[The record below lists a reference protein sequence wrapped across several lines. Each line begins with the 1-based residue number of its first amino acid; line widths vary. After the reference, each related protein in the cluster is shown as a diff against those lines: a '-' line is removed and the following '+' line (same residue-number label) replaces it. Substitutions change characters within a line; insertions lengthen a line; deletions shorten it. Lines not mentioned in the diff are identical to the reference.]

1 MDDTINSLAASGVY
15 LLQND
20 EKHDDIM
27 SQYSNSTTKLLS
39 DADGQHVD
47 VTATAG
53 MLWIDVEGTQVTIN
67 ITIYM

>member
-47 VTATAG
+47 VAATAG
-53 MLWIDVEGTQVTIN
+53 MLWIDVEGTQVTII